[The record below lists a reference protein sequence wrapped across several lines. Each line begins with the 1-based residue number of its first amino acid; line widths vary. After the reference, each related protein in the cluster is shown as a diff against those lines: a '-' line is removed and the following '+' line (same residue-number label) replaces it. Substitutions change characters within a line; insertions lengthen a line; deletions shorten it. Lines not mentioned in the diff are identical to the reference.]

1 MGLHF
6 FYLSD
11 ARSHLMLHVHDGEFV
26 LMLSSLYIR
35 HVMHDCGKL
44 GGLVG
49 SDL

>member
-11 ARSHLMLHVHDGEFV
+11 ASSHLMLHVHDGELV

-35 HVMHDCGKL
+35 QVMHHCGQL
-44 GGLVG
+44 DGLVD